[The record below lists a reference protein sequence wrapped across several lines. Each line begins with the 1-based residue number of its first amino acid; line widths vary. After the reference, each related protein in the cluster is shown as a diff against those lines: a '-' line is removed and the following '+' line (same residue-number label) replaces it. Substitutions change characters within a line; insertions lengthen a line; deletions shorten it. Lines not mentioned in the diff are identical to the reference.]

1 VPGKPLKQTNEEVSR
16 LWERLQWDTAD
27 RVELHWPAIER
38 VAEAL
43 LIHEE
48 LNQEQIDALIGER
61 DPSRA

>member
-1 VPGKPLKQTNEEVSR
+1 
-16 LWERLQWDTAD
+16 
-27 RVELHWPAIER
+27 
-38 VAEAL
+38 L